1 MIKMTMVLILV
12 MKIFIPPSCTNNDY
26 DDDDNDLAA
35 MMMVMIIF
43 ALLPKLFSAP
53 TELATQTPQLQIK
66 ARRDQLDRKW
76 SQNVNSIKFNTPA
89 VILLNV

>member
-1 MIKMTMVLILV
+1 MSDFRPLWGGGSLGTPKSDYIICARPLMMV
-12 MKIFIPPSCTNNDY
+12 M
-26 DDDDNDLAA
+26 A
-35 MMMVMIIF
+35 VMIIF
-43 ALLPKLFSAP
+43 ALLPKLSSAP